1 MGQSCFRQ
9 TLDLLH
15 RGPSQRGSRWLVT
28 TPIGGATA
36 RQLGLLGCRNDPPGA
51 GWLCALEKGAR
62 ATQIATRGCGATVS
76 ACQRSRVRTFTH
88 QAQREGAT
96 LAAPGL
102 DQSPRAK
109 DRPTGSTSSFDSS
122 ALGPSRPSGLQ
133 NYGGSTA
140 ASTSAVPP

>member
-15 RGPSQRGSRWLVT
+15 RSPSHLASRWLVI

-36 RQLGLLGCRNDPPGA
+36 RQLGRLGCRNGPPGA
-51 GWLCALEKGAR
+51 GLLCALEKGAR
-62 ATQIATRGCGATVS
+62 ATQIAMRGCGATAS
-76 ACQRSRVRTFTH
+76 ACHRSRVRTFAH
-88 QAQREGAT
+88 QAQCEGAT

-109 DRPTGSTSSFDSS
+109 DRPTGSTS
-122 ALGPSRPSGLQ
+122 
-133 NYGGSTA
+133 
-140 ASTSAVPP
+140 